1 MLKLLEIIDELLWQ
15 LCKMAKSEDKYE
27 ETKQFIENNWNGI
40 LKEGL
45 DCSYKYKQ
53 KKQRNKKARAEY
65 GELEE
70 NLVGKLIDICKWNTA
85 KNLMDLASK
94 IMVCL
99 GYEIYSVKE
108 NRLKQKIENIKKK
121 KNTINI
127 YEEKMDQSENKEV
140 ENDQIKT
147 QGININNIKSSKNY
161 N

>member
-70 NLVGKLIDICKWNTA
+70 KVIKKLIDICKWNTA
-85 KNLMDLASK
+85 KNLMDLGSK
-94 IMVCL
+94 IMVTM
-99 GYEIYSVKE
+99 GYIIYSIIE

-121 KNTINI
+121 KNITNSD
-127 YEEKMDQSENKEV
+127 EEKMDQSENKEV

-147 QGININNIKSSKNY
+147 QGINVNNIKSSKNY

>member
-127 YEEKMDQSENKEV
+127 DEEKMDQSENKEV

-147 QGININNIKSSKNY
+147 QGINVNNIKSSKNY

>member
-1 MLKLLEIIDELLWQ
+1 MLKLLEIVDELLWQ

-65 GELEE
+65 GGLEE
-70 NLVGKLIDICKWNTA
+70 IVIKKLIDICKWNTA

-94 IMVCL
+94 IMVTM
-99 GYEIYSVKE
+99 GYIIYSIIE

-121 KNTINI
+121 KNITNSD
-127 YEEKMDQSENKEV
+127 EEKMDQSENKEV

-147 QGININNIKSSKNY
+147 QGINVNNIKSSKNY

>member
-1 MLKLLEIIDELLWQ
+1 MLKLLEIVDELLWQ

-99 GYEIYSVKE
+99 KYEIYSIIE

-121 KNTINI
+121 KNTINMD
-127 YEEKMDQSENKEV
+127 EEKKDQSENKEV

-147 QGININNIKSSKNY
+147 QGINVNNIKSSKNY

>member
-70 NLVGKLIDICKWNTA
+70 NLVGKLIDICKRNTA
-85 KNLMDLASK
+85 KNLMDLGSK
-94 IMVCL
+94 IMVTM
-99 GYEIYSVKE
+99 GYIIYSIIE

-127 YEEKMDQSENKEV
+127 DEEKMDQSENKEV

-147 QGININNIKSSKNY
+147 QGINVNNIKSSKNY

>member
-99 GYEIYSVKE
+99 KYEIYSIIE

-121 KNTINI
+121 KNTINMD
-127 YEEKMDQSENKEV
+127 EEKMDQSENKEV

-147 QGININNIKSSKNY
+147 QGINVNNIKSSKNY
-161 N
+161 Y

>member
-1 MLKLLEIIDELLWQ
+1 MLKLLEIVDELLRQ

-27 ETKQFIENNWNGI
+27 ETKQFIENNWNDI

-94 IMVCL
+94 IMVTM
-99 GYEIYSVKE
+99 GYIIYSIIE

-121 KNTINI
+121 KNITNSD
-127 YEEKMDQSENKEV
+127 EEKMDQSENKEV

-147 QGININNIKSSKNY
+147 QGINVNNIKSSKNY

>member
-1 MLKLLEIIDELLWQ
+1 MLKLLEIVDELLWQ

-53 KKQRNKKARAEY
+53 KKQRNEKARAEY

-99 GYEIYSVKE
+99 KYEIYSIIE

-127 YEEKMDQSENKEV
+127 DEEKMDQSENKEV

-147 QGININNIKSSKNY
+147 QGINVNNIKSSKNY
-161 N
+161 Y

>member
-1 MLKLLEIIDELLWQ
+1 MLKLLEIVDELLWQ
-15 LCKMAKSEDKYE
+15 LCKMAKSDDKYE

-70 NLVGKLIDICKWNTA
+70 IVIKKLIDICKWNTA

-99 GYEIYSVKE
+99 KYEIYSIIE

-127 YEEKMDQSENKEV
+127 DEEKMDQSENKEV